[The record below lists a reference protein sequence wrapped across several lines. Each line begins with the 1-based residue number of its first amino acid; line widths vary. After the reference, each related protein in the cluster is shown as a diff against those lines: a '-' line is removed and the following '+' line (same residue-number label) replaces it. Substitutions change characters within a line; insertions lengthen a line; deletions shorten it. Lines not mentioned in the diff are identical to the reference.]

1 MDGPSYVTIS
11 LSMVGGENYGVTDGP
26 YYISDTYPLV
36 VSHSGE
42 EMVIGPGFGGVSLP
56 FMPQEDPQ
64 PYTLTLD
71 SWFNESS
78 VW

>member
-1 MDGPSYVTIS
+1 M
-11 LSMVGGENYGVTDGP
+11 
-26 YYISDTYPLV
+26 

-71 SWFNESS
+71 SWFTESS